1 VLSRRR
7 FITGVVLALTPL
19 GATASAQEYKAQQAT
34 KVHHIGFLP
43 AGASPAHRQQFDA
56 LREGL
61 RELGYVEGKTIVISA
76 FWPKTPG
83 ELPELAASLV
93 KAGRGANCC
102 AASPAVAALKR
113 VTQTIPIVF
122 AVAAVPHPPAQPLS
136 RVRVHAGCQGPTR
149 YGRIISLSSCSTM

>member
-1 VLSRRR
+1 MLTRRR
-7 FITGVVLALTPL
+7 FLLTSLA
-19 GATASAQEYKAQQAT
+19 GALAAPRAAKTQQAR

-61 RELGYVEGKTIVISA
+61 RELGYVEGKKIVI
-76 FWPKTPG
+76 WPKTPG

>member
-1 VLSRRR
+1 MDRRR
-7 FITGVVLALTPL
+7 FLLTSLA
-19 GATASAQEYKAQQAT
+19 GALAAPRAAEAQQAR

-83 ELPELAASLV
+83 ELPELAASLG
-93 KAGRGANCC
+93 KAGRGANDNCL
-102 AASPAVAALKR
+102 SNVLVGYAL
-113 VTQTIPIVF
+113 
-122 AVAAVPHPPAQPLS
+122 LWE
-136 RVRVHAGCQGPTR
+136 VRHAPT
-149 YGRIISLSSCSTM
+149 GEPS